1 MGGLSAGSDAFFSV
15 SPATL
20 TKPESFA
27 VRRGDNLERLD
38 VRFNHPAY
46 GLWGG
51 RLAAAPGET
60 PELGILL
67 RSIAS
72 GATPKRSDESL
83 YAAEGI
89 RFFRILNV
97 GDGEILERDLKYITE
112 EVHNGDL
119 ERSQLESGDVLLTIT
134 GRVGSAAVVQSEHL
148 PANINQ
154 HIARLRVDREQCRP
168 EFLREWLN
176 CPAGLALS
184 NRPVS
189 GGTRP
194 ALDYSAVRN
203 IRVPLPDLTEQDRLV
218 ATMEAARVERSKKL
232 AAADELL
239 AGLDDFV
246 LGALGLNPNPP
257 QRATA
262 AIRVSNLRGSRYD
275 PDFHSL
281 RFKTIRE
288 GIASGAYPTAS
299 IAELCEQIVTGFAAG
314 RGNQAF
320 DYESGLPH
328 LRPLNLDT
336 FGQLSLAGTKF
347 VPKEAAAD
355 DNLCQWGEVLFN
367 NTNSTSIVGKSVVF
381 ELAQP
386 CACSNHITRLRP
398 RNGVSPHYLAAVFN
412 SLRRL
417 GYLGL
422 LSTNFNNQAGINR
435 ETLSQLRIPHPPLPE
450 QERIAA
456 EVIRR
461 REESRRLRSAAE
473 AGWQAAKEW
482 FEGEV
487 LGK

>member
-15 SPATL
+15 SPAEL
-20 TKPESFA
+20 AKPECFA
-27 VRRGDNLERLD
+27 VKRGDMVGRVDPKHYALRESLSSPYPLARLGAL
-38 VRFNHPAY
+38 VRTEPDY
-46 GLWGG
+46 GLSARAVARKSADEPRYIRITDFGEDGIEPGHIFVTPEAVESGYDLAAGDILFARTGSVGKTYIHEDTSEPAIFAGYCIRFQFDATRALPGFVYWWTKTAAYARWVAAIRRPSVQANINKEEFKSCLIPLPPAARQGE
-51 RLAAAPGET
+51 LAAAM
-60 PELGILL
+60 
-67 RSIAS
+67 A
-72 GATPKRSDESL
+72 
-83 YAAEGI
+83 
-89 RFFRILNV
+89 
-97 GDGEILERDLKYITE
+97 
-112 EVHNGDL
+112 
-119 ERSQLESGDVLLTIT
+119 
-134 GRVGSAAVVQSEHL
+134 
-148 PANINQ
+148 
-154 HIARLRVDREQCRP
+154 
-168 EFLREWLN
+168 
-176 CPAGLALS
+176 
-184 NRPVS
+184 
-189 GGTRP
+189 
-194 ALDYSAVRN
+194 
-203 IRVPLPDLTEQDRLV
+203 
-218 ATMEAARVERSKKL
+218 AARAERRDKL
-232 AAADELL
+232 AAADQLL

-246 LGALGLNPNPP
+246 LGELGLNPNPP

-262 AIRVSNLRGSRYD
+262 AIRVANLRNSRYD

-299 IAELCEQIVTGFAAG
+299 IAELCEQIATGFAAG

-347 VPKEAAAD
+347 VPKEAAHD
-355 DNLCQWGEVLFN
+355 DNLCQRGEVLFN
-367 NTNSTSIVGKSVVF
+367 NTNSTSMVGKSVVF
-381 ELAQP
+381 ELEQP
-386 CACSNHITRLRP
+386 CACSNHITRLRT

-461 REESRRLRSAAE
+461 REESRRLRSEAE
-473 AGWQAAKEW
+473 AGWQAAKAW